1 MRAMTKTK
9 GLSKEE
15 APRFKLTE
23 EESTNLKGREK
34 FSEYILDLVRRD
46 IGMYLSEVVYPRLG
60 ITKDQKAEISEDR
73 EWINVTPKIIIP
85 KN

>member
-1 MRAMTKTK
+1 MAK
-9 GLSKEE
+9 L
-15 APRFKLTE
+15 KLTE

-46 IGMYLSEVVYPRLG
+46 IAIYLQEVIYKRLG

-73 EWINVTPKIIIP
+73 EWIEVTSKIVTE